1 MFVRNSKKM
10 IEKGVVKR
18 RSKIIDYS
26 THEKRIEKGM
36 VRGRSRINIY
46 NK

>member
-1 MFVRNSKKM
+1 MFVVNNKKM

-18 RSKIIDYS
+18 KSKIVDCS
-26 THEKRIEKGM
+26 RHEKMIEKGM

-46 NK
+46 NR